1 MAAEVSF
8 LRQAVALPKI
18 NAEFPATIDGV
29 TIKGGVKIT
38 LTIAEESL
46 DPDVVLDLSR
56 AMRDGTQTVV
66 LVSQN
71 RSQEVPGTEAM
82 TRTAGQFDAAKRAAL
97 GIALLDDLMNGLAED
112 RDPETGYIESDGP
125 DTVRPPLA
133 PVGTYV
139 GNDAGEVRGTV
150 EELAERDP
158 HGTAD
163 MAGRASRRRRR
174 DG

>member
-8 LRQAVALPKI
+8 LRKAVALPKI

-56 AMRDGTQTVV
+56 AMRDGIQTVV

-71 RSQEVPGTEAM
+71 RSQEVPGTESM

-97 GIALLDDLMNGLAED
+97 GIALLDDLMDGLMAD
-112 RDPETGYIESDGP
+112 RDPGTGYIEADGP
-125 DTVRPPLA
+125 RTETPPLA
-133 PVGTYV
+133 SVGTYV
-139 GNDAGEVRGTV
+139 GGDAGEVRQAV
-150 EELAERDP
+150 EDMAEADP
-158 HGTAD
+158 HGTAE
-163 MAGRASRRRRR
+163 MAGRASRRSRR
-174 DG
+174 GG